1 MPRTP
6 SSAGAEPAA
15 PETPPEANAGDTD
28 SGSGTAPGTGTPPLS
43 GNRFFAWLR
52 SLDLRRE
59 QGWIGGVC
67 AGIGVPLG
75 IDPLIVRGIAV
86 VVAVLGGPAI
96 LLYAIAWLLLPDAHD
111 RIHLEDVFRGRVEPV
126 IVAIG
131 ALVLL
136 SILPVAQGFWF
147 LGAGYWGIPDWGGAI
162 ARALWTAAA
171 IALLVVLVV
180 WVARRA
186 NGGGATS
193 TGSTSTAGAR
203 PMTSASF
210 VASDST
216 ITAPSST
223 TAAGSAATPASEA
236 PPAGA
241 SEPEVAAW
249 REQQARVRAE
259 QEAFRAQRAQ
269 DRAERE
275 AASQQARAARH
286 QREREAYA
294 ASRPHP
300 LISLIVIGLALVAG
314 GVTVALLSTGEP
326 TAVALVVG
334 ASVALAVLALGI
346 IVNGI
351 RGVRAGGAAGVAWLI
366 LVPLAFTGIAVAAGD
381 TAVRWGPALTL
392 EPSETQS
399 FAVGA
404 GRIQLDLTE
413 FADPD
418 AELPANVELRVGAG
432 DITVIIPDDVPVV
445 FSAAVGAGAIDA
457 TGESTR
463 IGPVQ
468 TVNATYNTDS
478 TNNTDP
484 DGDTDGTNTDD
495 TEPLVVTV
503 HLGAGHIGVI
513 ETGDRR

>member
-67 AGIGVPLG
+67 AGIGVRLG

-162 ARALWTAAA
+162 ARALWTAAV
-171 IALLVVLVV
+171 IALVVVLIV

-186 NGGGATS
+186 NGGAPAARGPESAP
-193 TGSTSTAGAR
+193 TAASAAGTA
-203 PMTSASF
+203 SAASF
-210 VASDST
+210 VASDSAV
-216 ITAPSST
+216 TAPAAAP
-223 TAAGSAATPASEA
+223 TAAPA
-236 PPAGA
+236 AGA
-241 SEPEVAAW
+241 TDADVAAW

-259 QEAFRAQRAQ
+259 QEAFRAGRAQ
-269 DRAERE
+269 DRAERD
-275 AASQQARAARH
+275 AAAQQARAARH

-300 LISLIVIGLALVAG
+300 LFSLIVIGLALVAG
-314 GVTVALLSTGEP
+314 GMTVALLSTGEP
-326 TAVALVVG
+326 TAVSVVIG

-351 RGVRAGGAAGVAWLI
+351 RGVRAGGAAGIAWLI

-484 DGDTDGTNTDD
+484 DGDTDGTNTDGR
-495 TEPLVVTV
+495 EPLVVTV

-513 ETGDRR
+513 ETGARR

>member
-6 SSAGAEPAA
+6 SNPGTEPTAS
-15 PETPPEANAGDTD
+15 ETPPEPSAGGNT
-28 SGSGTAPGTGTPPLS
+28 TGAIPPLA
-43 GNRFFAWLR
+43 GARFFSWLR

-67 AGIGVPLG
+67 AGIAVRLG

-86 VVAVLGGPAI
+86 VVAVLGGPAL
-96 LLYAIAWLLLPDAHD
+96 LLYAAAWLLLPDAND

-126 IVAIG
+126 IIAIG

-147 LGAGYWGIPDWGGAI
+147 LGAGYWGMPDWGGAM
-162 ARALWTAAA
+162 ARALWLAAA
-171 IALLVVLVV
+171 LALVIALIV
-180 WVARRA
+180 WVARRGQ
-186 NGGGATS
+186 GGGFGNAS
-193 TGSTSTAGAR
+193 NASGSTATGTGAR
-203 PMTSASF
+203 PTTSAAF

-216 ITAPSST
+216 VTAPT
-223 TAAGSAATPASEA
+223 PPDAGP

-241 SEPEVAAW
+241 SEPDVAAW

-259 QEAFRAQRAQ
+259 QDAFRAQRAS

-275 AASQQARAARH
+275 AAAQAARAARH

-300 LISLIVIGLALVAG
+300 LFSLVVIGLALVAG
-314 GVTVALLSTGEP
+314 GMTAALLSTGEP
-326 TAVALVVG
+326 TPVSIVVG
-334 ASVALAVLALGI
+334 AAVALAVLALGI

-366 LVPLAFTGIAVAAGD
+366 LVPLAFTGIAYAAGD
-381 TAVRWGPALTL
+381 TAVRWGPVLSL
-392 EPSETQS
+392 EASESQS

-404 GRIQLDLTE
+404 GRIELDLTAFE
-413 FADPD
+413 ND
-418 AELPANVELRVGAG
+418 ESQLPANVELRVGAG
-432 DITVIIPDDVPVV
+432 DVTIVLPDDVPVV

-457 TGESTR
+457 DGESTR
-463 IGPVQ
+463 VGPVQ
-468 TVNATYNTDS
+468 TVRGEYNSDV
-478 TNNTDP
+478 
-484 DGDTDGTNTDD
+484 DD

>member
-6 SSAGAEPAA
+6 SNPGAEPAA
-15 PETPPEANAGDTD
+15 SETPPEPSTGD
-28 SGSGTAPGTGTPPLS
+28 APTGATPPLAGS
-43 GNRFFAWLR
+43 RFFSWLR

-67 AGIGVPLG
+67 AGIALRLG

-86 VVAVLGGPAI
+86 VVAVLGGPAL
-96 LLYAIAWLLLPDAHD
+96 LLYAIAWLLLPDAND

-147 LGAGYWGIPDWGGAI
+147 LGAGYWGVPDWGGAV
-162 ARALWTAAA
+162 ARALWTAAV
-171 IALLVVLVV
+171 IALVIVFIV
-180 WVARRA
+180 WVARRGH
-186 NGGGATS
+186 GGGIGTGPNATGTTA
-193 TGSTSTAGAR
+193 TGTGAS
-203 PMTSASF
+203 PTTSAAF

-216 ITAPSST
+216 VTAPSPT
-223 TAAGSAATPASEA
+223 DAGAPGAAA

-241 SEPEVAAW
+241 SEPDVAAW

-259 QEAFRAQRAQ
+259 QDAFRAQRAS

-275 AASQQARAARH
+275 SAAQAARAARH

-300 LISLIVIGLALVAG
+300 LFSLIIIGLALVAG
-314 GVTVALLSTGEP
+314 GMTVALLSTGEP
-326 TAVALVVG
+326 TPVAVVVG
-334 ASVALAVLALGI
+334 AAVALAVLALGI

-366 LVPLAFTGIAVAAGD
+366 LVPLAFTGIAYAAGD
-381 TAVRWGPALTL
+381 TAVRWGPVLTL
-392 EPSETQS
+392 EPSESQS

-404 GRIQLDLTE
+404 GRIELDLTAFE
-413 FADPD
+413 NDEG
-418 AELPANVELRVGAG
+418 ELPANVELRVGAG
-432 DITVIIPDDVPVV
+432 DVTIVLPDDVPVV

-457 TGESTR
+457 DGESTR
-463 IGPVQ
+463 VGPVQ
-468 TVNATYNTDS
+468 TVNAAYNT
-478 TNNTDP
+478 
-484 DGDTDGTNTDD
+484 GTDD
-495 TEPLVVTV
+495 TDTLVVTV